1 MKQQS
6 TERWQREAVHAS
18 IGNQVMAQARA
29 QNQERVLMGL
39 PVNPWLQG
47 SVRLVILLN
56 ENVCGAFSDTES

>member
-1 MKQQS
+1 
-6 TERWQREAVHAS
+6 
-18 IGNQVMAQARA
+18 MAQARA